1 MKKRRKIMVEKSR
14 IKFNP
19 ATREIEIEGTE
30 AFVKKYF
37 DAVHSMLLASP
48 APSAPSEKP
57 ARAAAEKKGRKA
69 PAGKKEG
76 KISNT
81 DSVLNLIKDSKGGMT
96 TPELMK
102 KTGLVDKQIWPIIYK
117 AEKQGKIK
125 KASRGLYVAQF

>member
-1 MKKRRKIMVEKSR
+1 MVEKSR

-37 DAVHSMLLASP
+37 DAIQSMLLAAP
-48 APSAPSEKP
+48 APQAPAEKTMK
-57 ARAAAEKKGRKA
+57 AAAEKKGRKE

-76 KISNT
+76 KPSNT
-81 DSVLNLIKDSKGGMT
+81 DTVLNLIKESKGGMT
-96 TPELMK
+96 TPELIK

-117 AEKQGKIK
+117 AEKLGKIK
-125 KASRGLYVAQF
+125 KAGRGLYVAQF